1 MLYSLYKISGSTYNL
16 LNDETGQIKNVNILY
31 QRDYLGG
38 HNLIREEVAYL
49 ATQEDVLS
57 DLQRYVFRRLA
68 AYMTDSETFQLPSYN
83 HRDGYN
89 SYYGTRP
96 QRYYA
101 YLLNLGRL
109 FYYDCAFNQEA
120 FEQVL
125 EHYNKDFLNEAGD
138 VVGIHF
144 LATRPDPHNEDYIY
158 PQVRFKSGIVNDSV
172 DKPIFEGLIHYF
184 PTDLDE
190 ERSSEVLTIYNGG
203 TNEFLEAMSKHCNP
217 SHVDLLKQGIDLA
230 CRDNSIIVRSL
241 KPKEF
246 TMPLYKDNKASLERS
261 ARKKVFAAFTPEER
275 LGFFLSESRYIRDIF
290 LDDDNENPLLEI
302 LAKPFLPARVIRDIC
317 LADRLKHAEK
327 CLLKTHGYDPDSI
340 VTAGEHHTF
349 TRIKNE
355 DSLSIRKGY
364 KDIEHVIYFHYLG
377 SDKKFFLPD
386 NWIGFMYDY
395 DNVIGGELNDDN
407 LDKLKEILGDKPMA
421 IMLDILREEKGKNL
435 VIDDLYDLT
444 SVTTISSKH
453 DFKYKI
459 LMWMIANYLML
470 IDDFS
475 LDRYLEI
482 KEEWLKGLQPI
493 FDQETDALM
502 TTPII
507 VAYQKDVILG
517 YSTNI
522 RDLHATWGKAVTSY
536 SLEVIEREV
545 PDMGGTRINSIEGQ
559 SMNLAKMK
567 LLRLEKVSVVI
578 PKIDIKSIDS
588 DDQDFSL

>member
-1 MLYSLYKISGSTYNL
+1 
-16 LNDETGQIKNVNILY
+16 
-31 QRDYLGG
+31 
-38 HNLIREEVAYL
+38 
-49 ATQEDVLS
+49 
-57 DLQRYVFRRLA
+57 
-68 AYMTDSETFQLPSYN
+68 
-83 HRDGYN
+83 
-89 SYYGTRP
+89 
-96 QRYYA
+96 
-101 YLLNLGRL
+101 
-109 FYYDCAFNQEA
+109 
-120 FEQVL
+120 
-125 EHYNKDFLNEAGD
+125 
-138 VVGIHF
+138 
-144 LATRPDPHNEDYIY
+144 
-158 PQVRFKSGIVNDSV
+158 
-172 DKPIFEGLIHYF
+172 
-184 PTDLDE
+184 
-190 ERSSEVLTIYNGG
+190 
-203 TNEFLEAMSKHCNP
+203 
-217 SHVDLLKQGIDLA
+217 
-230 CRDNSIIVRSL
+230 
-241 KPKEF
+241 
-246 TMPLYKDNKASLERS
+246 MPLYKATKASLERS
-261 ARKKVFAAFTPEER
+261 ARKKVFAAFSPEER
-275 LGFFLSESRYIRDIF
+275 LGFYLSELRYVTDIF
-290 LDDDNENPLLEI
+290 LDDANENPLLEI
-302 LAKPFLPARVIRDIC
+302 LAKPFLPARVIRGIC
-317 LADRLKHAEK
+317 LHDRLKNDDRN
-327 CLLKTHGYDPDSI
+327 LLKTHGYDPDSI
-340 VTAGEHHTF
+340 VTVGEEHTF

-355 DSLSIRKGY
+355 DSLSIRKSY

-377 SDKKFFLPD
+377 SDKKFFLSD

-407 LDKLKEILGDKPMA
+407 LDKLKEVLGDKPMA

-475 LDRYLEI
+475 LDRYLET

-493 FDQETDALM
+493 FDQETDTLM

-567 LLRLEKVSVVI
+567 LLKLEKVSVVI
-578 PKIDIKSIDS
+578 PKIDIKSIDG
-588 DDQDFSL
+588 DNQDFSL

>member
-1 MLYSLYKISGSTYNL
+1 MPYSLHKISGDTYNL
-16 LNDETGQIKNVNILY
+16 LNEETGQIKNVHILY

-38 HNLIREEVAYL
+38 HNLTREEVAYM
-49 ATQEDVLS
+49 ATQRDFLS

-68 AYMTDSETFQLPSYN
+68 TYMTDSETFQLPSYN

-89 SYYGTRP
+89 SYYGTRA

-144 LATRPDPHNEDYIY
+144 LATRPDPHNEAYIY
-158 PQVRFKSGIVNDSV
+158 PQIRFKSGMVNDSA

-184 PTDLDE
+184 PTELDE
-190 ERSSEVLTIYNGG
+190 SRSSEVLTIYNGG
-203 TNEFLEAMSKHCNP
+203 TNEFVETMSKYCNP
-217 SHVDLLKQGIDLA
+217 NHIDLLKQGVDLA
-230 CRDNSIIVRSL
+230 CRDNSVIVRSL

-246 TMPLYKDNKASLERS
+246 TIPLYKDTKASLERS
-261 ARKKVFAAFTPEER
+261 ARKKIFAAFTPEER

-290 LDDDNENPLLEI
+290 LDDDNANPLLEI
-302 LAKPFLPARVIRDIC
+302 LAKPFLPARIIRDIC
-317 LADRLKHAEK
+317 LSDRLKYAERG
-327 CLLKTHGYDPDSI
+327 LLKTHGYDPDSI
-340 VTAGEHHTF
+340 VTASENHTF
-349 TRIKNE
+349 TLIKNE
-355 DSLSIRKGY
+355 DSLRINKGY
-364 KDIEHVIYFHYLG
+364 KDKEHVIHFYYLG
-377 SDKKFFLPD
+377 PSMKFFLPD

-395 DNVIGGELNDDN
+395 NNVIGGKINDDN
-407 LDKLKEILGDKPMA
+407 LARFKEILGAKPMA
-421 IMLDILREEKGKNL
+421 IMLDILRAEKDEDL

-444 SVTTISSKH
+444 SVTTIRSRH

-475 LDRYLEI
+475 LDSYLQT
-482 KEEWLKGLQPI
+482 KEEWLKDLQPI
-493 FDQETDALM
+493 FDKENDKIM
-502 TTPII
+502 TMPII
-507 VAYQKDVILG
+507 VAYQNDIILG

-522 RDLHATWGKAVTSY
+522 RDLHTTWGKAITRY
-536 SLEVIEREV
+536 SLEIIEREV
-545 PDMGGTRINSIEGQ
+545 PDMNGTRINSIEGQ
-559 SMNLAKMK
+559 SLNLAKMK
-567 LLRLEKVSVVI
+567 LLRIEKVSVVI
-578 PKIDIKSIDS
+578 PKIDIKLID
-588 DDQDFSL
+588 DDQQDFTL

>member
-1 MLYSLYKISGSTYNL
+1 MSYSLHKISGDSYNL
-16 LNDETGQIKNVNILY
+16 LNEETGQIKNVHIHY
-31 QRDYLGG
+31 QRDYIGG
-38 HNLIREEVAYL
+38 HNLTREEVAYM
-49 ATQEDVLS
+49 ATREDLLS
-57 DLQRYVFRRLA
+57 DLQRYVFRQVA
-68 AYMTDSETFQLPSYN
+68 SYMTDYETFQVPYYN
-83 HRDGYN
+83 FRDGYI
-89 SYYGTRP
+89 SYHGTRV

-109 FYYDCAFNQEA
+109 FYYDCTFNQEA

-144 LATRPDPHNEDYIY
+144 LATRPDPHNEAYIY
-158 PQVRFKSGIVNDSV
+158 PQVRFKSGIVDDSAN
-172 DKPIFEGLIHYF
+172 KPIFEGLIHYF
-184 PTDLDE
+184 PTELDE
-190 ERSSEVLTIYNGG
+190 DRSSEVLTIYNGG
-203 TNEFLEAMSKHCNP
+203 TNEFIEAMSKHCNP
-217 SHVDLLKQGIDLA
+217 SHIALLKQGIDLA
-230 CRDNSIIVRSL
+230 YRDNSVIVRSL

-246 TMPLYKDNKASLERS
+246 TMPLYKATKASLERS

-275 LGFFLSESRYIRDIF
+275 LGYFLSEVRYVRDVF
-290 LDDDNENPLLEI
+290 LDDENENPLLEI
-302 LAKPFLPARVIRDIC
+302 LAKPFLPARVIRAIC
-317 LADRLKHAEK
+317 LSDRLKPAEK
-327 CLLKTHGYDPDSI
+327 GILKTHGYNPDSI
-340 VTAGEHHTF
+340 VTANDDHTF
-349 TRIKNE
+349 TRIEN
-355 DSLSIRKGY
+355 DNSLGISKGH
-364 KDIEHVIYFHYLG
+364 KDMNHVIHFHYLG
-377 SDKKFFLPD
+377 PDKKFFLPD

-395 DNVIGGELNDDN
+395 DNVIGGELSDTN
-407 LDKLKEILGDKPMA
+407 LSILKETLGDKPMA

-470 IDDFS
+470 LDDFS
-475 LDRYLEI
+475 LDRYLET

-493 FDQETDALM
+493 FDQETDTLM

-507 VAYQKDVILG
+507 VAYQKDIILG

-522 RDLHATWGKAVTSY
+522 RDLHATWGKAVTNY

-578 PKIDIKSIDS
+578 PKIDIKSIDG